1 MTKTNH
7 IYTPFI
13 GIEKDSDPMEWPDR
27 PVELTDDTLSTFTS
41 EHPVVVI
48 DFWGPSCAPCKM
60 IAPILEQLATEMK
73 GQVAFGKMDVT
84 KNMRTS
90 MAMGIRSIPTLA
102 FYKNGKMVKSKMGFI
117 PKGRLISEIREI
129 L

>member
-1 MTKTNH
+1 M
-7 IYTPFI
+7 
-13 GIEKDSDPMEWPDR
+13 DWPDK
-27 PVELTDDTLSTFTS
+27 PVELTDGTIDDFTGKYS
-41 EHPVVVI
+41 IAVI

-60 IAPILEQLATEMK
+60 MAPLIEQIAGEMK

-84 KNMRTS
+84 KNMKTS
-90 MAMGIRSIPTLA
+90 MSLGIRSIPTFA

-117 PKGRLISEIREI
+117 PKVKLIGEIREI

>member
-1 MTKTNH
+1 
-7 IYTPFI
+7 
-13 GIEKDSDPMEWPDR
+13 MEWPDK
-27 PVELTDDTLSTFTS
+27 PVELTDDTITTFTS

-60 IAPILEQLATEMK
+60 IAPILEQLAVEMK

-84 KNMRTS
+84 KNMKTS
-90 MAMGIRSIPTLA
+90 MSLGIRSIPTLA
-102 FYKNGKMVKSKMGFI
+102 FYRNGEMVKTKMGFI